1 MVTITLELDELEM
14 EHLRRA
20 VTAHYANTI
29 LAGVEP
35 GKVAPTVVNREAAQN
50 LYGKVETQCRAK

>member
-1 MVTITLELDELEM
+1 MVTLDLTDLEA

-35 GKVAPTVVNREAAQN
+35 GKVAPTDVNREAAQS
-50 LYGKVETQCRAK
+50 LYAKVESEFRAGR